1 MPASGTYG
9 FGLEYLAYG
18 DPSLLGAVVVKSLSA
33 RPWAGNPEPRLH
45 PLEPDSMLNSVG
57 LPNPGVERWVHDTL
71 PDLLASDVRVV
82 ASIWGHTPEELLDAA
97 RLMAHASGVI
107 AWEVNLSCPNLSTSR
122 DLPSHNPVVAR
133 ELCSEIRRLAADSVG
148 IWAKLAPHASDIAA
162 VAGACMNA
170 GVDAVTMTN
179 TYPGMKIDIDTRR
192 PVLGAGGG
200 GISGRALKPIA
211 LNLVR
216 IVRHEHP
223 DLPIVAAGGVL
234 TVDDAFDYFDAGAN
248 AVQVGT
254 ANFLDPRSTHT
265 IASGVV
271 SRLASARSV
280 QAR

>member
-45 PLEPDSMLNSVG
+45 PLEPDSMLNSIG

>member
-45 PLEPDSMLNSVG
+45 PLEPDSMLNSIG

-97 RLMAHASGVI
+97 RLMTHASGVI